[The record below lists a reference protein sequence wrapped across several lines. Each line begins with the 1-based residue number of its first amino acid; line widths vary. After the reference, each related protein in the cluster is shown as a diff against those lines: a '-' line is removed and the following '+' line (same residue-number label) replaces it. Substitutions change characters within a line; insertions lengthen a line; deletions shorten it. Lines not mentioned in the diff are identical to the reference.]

1 MNPSHTCSICY
12 YLAPMEGITTYS
24 FRNAYH
30 RHYGGVDKYFTPFIS
45 SRSLNARE
53 RNEILPEHN
62 EGMQLVPHILTNRAE
77 EFLAIAGRIAFYGY
91 KTVNLNLGCPSGTV
105 VSRRRGAGFLSVP
118 EDLDRFLDTI
128 YQKCP
133 LGISIKTRIGI
144 SSPEE
149 WDPLLDI
156 FMKYPIE
163 ELIVHPRL
171 QQEGYVG
178 SVHREAYGK
187 ALKALEK
194 ASPSPACPGI
204 PACPHRIPLCY
215 NGDILS
221 VATRDSLLEAF
232 PETDT
237 IMIGRGILRNPGLLQ
252 ELRHT
257 PYAASRQRE
266 EPALPHGPA
275 GALASCAIQDS
286 TATVSVPALATLKAF
301 HAELLERYRQIM
313 PGDTPTLYKMKE
325 LWAYL
330 SHSFESPDKYLKK
343 IRKADHLAD
352 YLGAVNGLFGN
363 CRFLG

>member
-1 MNPSHTCSICY
+1 M
-12 YLAPMEGITTYS
+12 
-24 FRNAYH
+24 
-30 RHYGGVDKYFTPFIS
+30 
-45 SRSLNARE
+45 
-53 RNEILPEHN
+53 
-62 EGMQLVPHILTNRAE
+62 
-77 EFLAIAGRIAFYGY
+77 
-91 KTVNLNLGCPSGTV
+91 
-105 VSRRRGAGFLSVP
+105 
-118 EDLDRFLDTI
+118 
-128 YQKCP
+128 
-133 LGISIKTRIGI
+133 
-144 SSPEE
+144 
-149 WDPLLDI
+149 
-156 FMKYPIE
+156 
-163 ELIVHPRL
+163 
-171 QQEGYVG
+171 
-178 SVHREAYGK
+178 
-187 ALKALEK
+187 
-194 ASPSPACPGI
+194 
-204 PACPHRIPLCY
+204 
-215 NGDILS
+215 
-221 VATRDSLLEAF
+221 ATRDSLLEAF